1 MKIIICILFLP
12 SFIMAQKDFKQ
23 VLKQYNDE
31 SIPYITVQ
39 ELQEDLNQNNF
50 ITILDARQIKE
61 YQISHLANAIYVG
74 SKDFNIKLTKNRL
87 PKKDEAIVVYCSI
100 GVRSEKIAKKLKDA
114 GYKNVKNLYG
124 GIFEWKNN
132 GFTVYNLQSQPTD
145 SVHTYNKKWS
155 NYLQKGIK
163 VY

>member
-39 ELQEDLNQNNF
+39 ELQEDLKQNNL

-74 SKDFNIKLTKNRL
+74 SKDFNIKLTKDRL
-87 PKKDEAIVVYCSI
+87 PNKDEAIVVYCSI

-124 GIFEWKNN
+124 GIF
-132 GFTVYNLQSQPTD
+132 
-145 SVHTYNKKWS
+145 
-155 NYLQKGIK
+155 
-163 VY
+163 

>member
-39 ELQEDLNQNNF
+39 ELQEDLKQNNL

-74 SKDFNIKLTKNRL
+74 SKDFNIELTKDRL
-87 PKKDEAIVVYCSI
+87 PKKDEPIVVYCSI

-145 SVHTYNKKWS
+145 SVHTYSKKWS
-155 NYLQKGIK
+155 NYLQQGIK

>member
-39 ELQEDLNQNNF
+39 ELQEDLKQNNL

-74 SKDFNIKLTKNRL
+74 SKDFNIELTKDRL
-87 PKKDEAIVVYCSI
+87 PKKDEPIVVYCSI

-155 NYLQKGIK
+155 NYLQHGIK